1 MPSLAERHDAA
12 RQTLDAAGQGHV
24 LAFLGDLDDAG
35 REQLLAQVEGIDWP
49 EVSRLVE
56 SHVKQRP
63 SADLPDDVSAP
74 EVFPADP
81 PADREQAYADARA
94 AGEALLRD
102 GKVAAFC
109 VAGGQGTRLGWDAP
123 KGTFPATPV
132 RKLSLFGVFAEQLL
146 RVKEKY
152 GQQPPLYVLTSGV
165 NHADTAAF
173 FQEHDHFGLGAS
185 NVMLF
190 QQAMMPAFDASTA
203 KCLLASKDSLA
214 LSPNGHGGS
223 LKALWTSGAIDDM
236 KKRGVEQISY
246 FQVDNPIVKTID
258 PLFLGLHAAAGADM
272 SSKAL
277 TKRGPL
283 EKVGNF
289 AVVNG
294 KMAVI
299 EYTVMP
305 DALAERTDADGH
317 LVFNAGSIAIHVIAV
332 PFVERLN
339 GTGGEDKSGFGLPW
353 NRADKKVPYV
363 DTATGEEVKP
373 TEPNAVKLETF
384 VFDAL
389 PLTGA
394 LIILETKRHEEFAP
408 IKNADT
414 PGSVAP
420 DSPAEKQAA
429 PAGPRQSVDRTH
441 RRPSPLG
448 RAGAEGHHR
457 HGRRGFEGPRR
468 RRRGRAAGS
477 SGDG

>member
-1 MPSLAERHDAA
+1 MPTLAERHEAA
-12 RQTLDAAGQGHV
+12 ERTLQEAGQGHV
-24 LAFLGDLDDAG
+24 LAFYGDLDDAG
-35 REQLLAQVEGIDWP
+35 KEQLLGQVEGIDWP
-49 EVSRLVE
+49 EVARLVE
-56 SHVKQRP
+56 SHVKRRP

-81 PADREQAYADARA
+81 PADRERAYADARA
-94 AGEALLRD
+94 AGEELLRG

-132 RKLSLFGVFAEQLL
+132 RGLSLFGVFAEQLL
-146 RVKEKY
+146 RVKTRY

-165 NHADTAAF
+165 NHADTEAF
-173 FQEHDHFGLGAS
+173 FRKNDFFGLGEK

-190 QQAMMPAFDASTA
+190 QQAMMPAFDATTA
-203 KCLLASKDSLA
+203 KCLLASKDALA

-236 KKRGVEQISY
+236 KRRGVEQISY

-258 PLFLGLHAAAGADM
+258 PLFIGLHAEAKADM

-277 TKRGPL
+277 TKRGPM

-305 DALAERTDADGH
+305 DELATATREDGS
-317 LVFNAGSIAIHVIAV
+317 LKFSAGSIAIHVIAV

-339 GTGGEDKSGFGLPW
+339 GGDGFGLPW
-353 NRADKKVPYV
+353 NRADKKVPFV
-363 DTATGEEVKP
+363 DTETGEEVKP
-373 TEPNAVKLETF
+373 AEPNAVKLETF

-389 PLTGA
+389 PLTSA
-394 LIILETKRHEEFAP
+394 SIILETKRDEEFAP
-408 IKNADT
+408 IKNADEE
-414 PGSVAP
+414 GRIVA
-420 DSPAEKQAA
+420 DSPAESKQL
-429 PAGPRQSVDRTH
+429 Q
-441 RRPSPLG
+441 
-448 RAGAEGHHR
+448 RA
-457 HGRRGFEGPRR
+457 
-468 RRRGRAAGS
+468 RAAKWIEDAGGTAPS
-477 SGDG
+477 GNLELKATTAMDAADLKARVDAGEVELPAASTSGDVLV